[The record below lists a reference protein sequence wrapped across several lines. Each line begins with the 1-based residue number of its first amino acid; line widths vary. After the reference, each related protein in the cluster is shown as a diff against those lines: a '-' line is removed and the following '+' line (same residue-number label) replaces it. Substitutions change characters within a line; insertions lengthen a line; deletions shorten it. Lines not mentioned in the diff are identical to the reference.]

1 VAVLVTMDAAQRTRT
16 CQRILHTLIKF
27 VKFEVDMVAYSQVDR
42 IVPRADDAALKGH
55 SHEKIHMFFW
65 FDSVENIK

>member
-1 VAVLVTMDAAQRTRT
+1 MNSNMRTSKLAHLAQ
-16 CQRILHTLIKF
+16 
-27 VKFEVDMVAYSQVDR
+27 D
-42 IVPRADDAALKGH
+42 LKGH

>member
-1 VAVLVTMDAAQRTRT
+1 MYN
-16 CQRILHTLIKF
+16 IKRD
-27 VKFEVDMVAYSQVDR
+27 VNT
-42 IVPRADDAALKGH
+42 LKGH